1 KLKAKNVLVLDHFT
15 LGQKV
20 PSPEATTLPVR
31 LAVAVLQDR
40 HGKIELDVP
49 VEGNLDNPEFR
60 FSKAIMHVIVNLI
73 TKIATSPFSV
83 LGAVFGG
90 SGEEVSYQDFAPG
103 ATALSAANLKKLNA
117 LLTGLQERPGLQL
130 EIEGSF
136 DPVADGE
143 ALRRQKLEIELRRQ
157 KWAALRP

>member
-1 KLKAKNVLVLDHFT
+1 
-15 LGQKV
+15 
-20 PSPEATTLPVR
+20 
-31 LAVAVLQDR
+31 
-40 HGKIELDVP
+40 
-49 VEGNLDNPEFR
+49 
-60 FSKAIMHVIVNLI
+60 
-73 TKIATSPFSV
+73 
-83 LGAVFGG
+83 G

-157 KWAALRP
+157 KWAALRPSEQQNVKAEFMTLTPEERNEHLLKAYTTLLQATAATNAADRKPVNPATTRPALRPGAPEKGAMALAPGVKIPPPAVAPNEME